1 MLRSVVLR
9 TLASL
14 LLSCGGAASL
24 PATSDFERAVAARG
38 THSGNPASPLDLRVT
53 PVQGSRP
60 GDPWARVRVSV
71 ITNATAP
78 LTVSTAGS
86 VHRSVHRRREERL
99 LLFSSSARRVLLHG
113 VVAPRSVH
121 RRREERL
128 LLFSS
133 SARCVLLHRVV
144 APRFHRSVI
153 LPGLR
158 RYGKPKMAWLH
169 RFDRRILPVISC

>member
-38 THSGNPASPLDLRVT
+38 THSGKPASPLDLRVT

-99 LLFSSSARRVLLHG
+99 LLFSSSAR
-113 VVAPRSVH
+113 
-121 RRREERL
+121 
-128 LLFSS
+128 
-133 SARCVLLHRVV
+133 CVLLHRVV